1 MTDLLRDSY
10 ASARYPVSVW
20 GLGLQFGG
28 VFDFVYV
35 DAAVQPHFSAEIP
48 NRRFV
53 VTALL
58 QKLAC
63 LYGISVALITWQ
75 TRQPDVLIGL
85 GLAQSTERCESGV
98 EVRHGSLIL
107 DTVPND

>member
-20 GLGLQFGG
+20 GLGLQLSSGA
-28 VFDFVYV
+28 FDFVYV

-75 TRQPDVLIGL
+75 TRQPDVLSGL
-85 GLAQSTERCESGV
+85 GLAQSTG
-98 EVRHGSLIL
+98 EV
-107 DTVPND
+107 